1 MIRECE
7 SICCGG
13 VFPQRNAELKL
24 QVKGHYSNNECFVN
38 AVTTFVHVT
47 KKGDGGWGGW
57 KLNYVLSLLFSLN
70 MHINLKTFM

>member
-47 KKGDGGWGGW
+47 KKGD